1 VKDAIE
7 RPDPALVLRGLKDF
21 QRRTADYAFQRLYG
35 TDHTRRFLVADE
47 VGLGKTLV
55 AKGIIALA
63 VDRLWDTTE
72 RIDII
77 YICSNAAIARQNI
90 NRLHSSDTF
99 SLASRITLLPVLMGD
114 LRKRKVNFVSF
125 TPATS
130 FDLRSSLGMMDE
142 RALLHVL
149 LERIWGIKG
158 AGSKNALQGTAGVER
173 FRNRIEAYR
182 DRELEPSVIDSYSAA
197 LDARIVADKA
207 AGQGDDLRTRYADLC
222 GRFAR
227 AGDRRN
233 RPAEDVALQVALVG
247 DLRLLLAQSCLK
259 SLQPDLIIL
268 DEFQRFKHL
277 STPTTR
283 ASSLVISTTD
293 HDSTPES
300 CSSGHTLQDAAPE

>member
-1 VKDAIE
+1 MPEAPGHLAGGLGRVTRFCREGRSTA
-7 RPDPALVLRGLKDF
+7 DPALVYGLKDF

-90 NRLHSSDTF
+90 NRLHSTDAF

-130 FDLRSSLGMMDE
+130 FDLRSSLGMMEE

-149 LERIWGIKG
+149 LERTWGIKG

-182 DRELEPSVIDSYSAA
+182 DRELEPSVIDHTARRSMPASLSIRVPDRGASG
-197 LDARIVADKA
+197 LDMRICVAGLRAR
-207 AGQGDDLRTRYADLC
+207 
-222 GRFAR
+222 
-227 AGDRRN
+227 DRRN
-233 RPAEDVALQVALVG
+233 RPAEDVG
-247 DLRLLLAQSCLK
+247 SGGTGGELRLLLAQSCLK
-259 SLQPDLIIL
+259 SSAWP
-268 DEFQRFKHL
+268 H
-277 STPTTR
+277 
-283 ASSLVISTTD
+283 
-293 HDSTPES
+293 H
-300 CSSGHTLQDAAPE
+300 SG